1 MSTKQY
7 NDIIVEITGQV
18 GTIKLNRP
26 HALNSFGGKLLQE
39 TIDAVRDL
47 NEHPDTVFTVLT
59 GQGRYFSAGADIRGG
74 TLVNFGPFANNTEA
88 KLAFSTQLFPGV
100 ELVRSIIEH
109 QKVLVV
115 ALNGPAVGG
124 GAAWF
129 LGLADIIFAVES
141 SFLQVPFSALGL
153 VPENGSIRNFAQS
166 MGVHRA
172 NDFLMFGRKLTAQE
186 LEQWGLVNRILPA
199 AGFHEGV
206 EAFLQEQL
214 RVNDGRSMMLAKQLQ
229 NAPLRAERLL
239 ALYDAADAL
248 AERFVDG
255 TPLRRLAMKG
265 AELEAKSKKPSHL

>member
-1 MSTKQY
+1 M
-7 NDIIVEITGQV
+7 
-18 GTIKLNRP
+18 
-26 HALNSFGGKLLQE
+26 
-39 TIDAVRDL
+39 
-47 NEHPDTVFTVLT
+47 
-59 GQGRYFSAGADIRGG
+59 
-74 TLVNFGPFANNTEA
+74 
-88 KLAFSTQLFPGV
+88 

-109 QKVLVV
+109 KKVLVV

-255 TPLRRLAMKG
+255 APLRRLAMKG
-265 AELEAKSKKPSHL
+265 AELEGELLRCMCHQRTNGRSQVKKAFSSVTGAGHVRGDWAWDSRVQCQFNNRLFPKRL

>member
-59 GQGRYFSAGADIRGG
+59 GQGRYFSAGADIRG
-74 TLVNFGPFANNTEA
+74 
-88 KLAFSTQLFPGV
+88 V

-109 QKVLVV
+109 KKVLVV

-186 LEQWGLVNRILPA
+186 LEHWGLVNRILPA